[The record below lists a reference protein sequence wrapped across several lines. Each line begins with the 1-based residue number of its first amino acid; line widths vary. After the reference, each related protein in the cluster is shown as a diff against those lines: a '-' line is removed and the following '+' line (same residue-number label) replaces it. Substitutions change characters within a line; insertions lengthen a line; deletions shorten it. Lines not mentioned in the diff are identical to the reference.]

1 MKRFVTT
8 ITLAT
13 LAVAVFT
20 LPLAA
25 QDRPPIGIADR
36 LDRHA
41 FGLLRCLRGVDLS
54 DSQKTDI
61 KAILDAAKPAL
72 QADGQAIRAARQK
85 LNADYDAGVSASVLG
100 QDYLNVRTAVTKL
113 QDDASAV
120 KDQVLG
126 KLTPDQKTAAQT
138 CLDAHHGPGAMG
150 RHFSE

>member
-1 MKRFVTT
+1 MT
-8 ITLAT
+8 IVLAT
-13 LAVAVFT
+13 LAVAAFT

-25 QDRPPIGIADR
+25 QDRPPIGMADR

-61 KAILDAAKPAL
+61 KAILDAAKPTL
-72 QADGQAIRAARQK
+72 QADGQAIRDARQK
-85 LNADYDAGVSASVLG
+85 LNADYDAGANASVLG
-100 QDYLNVRTAVTKL
+100 QDYLNVRVAVKKF

-126 KLTPDQKTAAQT
+126 KLTADQKATAQS

-150 RHFSE
+150 RHLYE

>member
-1 MKRFVTT
+1 MKRFATT

-25 QDRPPIGIADR
+25 QDRPPVGMADR

-54 DSQKTDI
+54 DAQKADI
-61 KAILDAAKPAL
+61 NAILDASKPTL
-72 QADGQAIRAARQK
+72 QADAQAIRAARQK
-85 LNADYDAGVSASVLG
+85 LNADYDAGADKSVLG
-100 QDYLNVRTAVTKL
+100 QDYLNVRAAVKKL

-120 KDQVLG
+120 KDQILG

-150 RHFSE
+150 RHFIE